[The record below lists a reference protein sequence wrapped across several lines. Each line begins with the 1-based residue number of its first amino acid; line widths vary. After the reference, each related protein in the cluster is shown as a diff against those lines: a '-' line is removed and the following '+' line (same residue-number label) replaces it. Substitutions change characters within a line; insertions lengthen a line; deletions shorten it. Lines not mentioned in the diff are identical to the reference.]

1 MGQWAREIFGTKDVW
16 VLSAVT
22 AKADAAVRSRTR
34 VNFLDLYQCVRPI
47 CIMRVPPNYCWE
59 EHTVTL
65 EEHTDELAG
74 GTERADLAAASAARA
89 RETSWIAIF
98 LGALFWPA
106 TIALIVAIFNVTF
119 RTFLETWL
127 WAFAIL
133 PAIVVLTAL
142 MPHGRSAL
150 EKTALTTRAAL
161 FIFVVLPLL
170 IAAVGGAFVVLPYS
184 DSRAMFLRG
193 IFLVVVCI
201 LPATMWYLFIVTRKA
216 SLLNEFLA
224 NLDRLGLL
232 DVQVERAQ
240 KEASASRNRRIESYL
255 QKFEAAYGD
264 LPDNIHEDVLNNR
277 LKHYSRETAG
287 ARTLTTATFPVA
299 LFTLLIAIG
308 WLITLPLFHLGPS
321 SESVYVRA
329 FEPTATPVT
338 LAFLGAYF
346 FTLQMLFRRYV
357 REDLEGT
364 AYVAGSIRIVLAT
377 IGIWILTALGPNAF
391 PGGEASG
398 QKSLLSW
405 ENQLLLMGF
414 VFGVF
419 PRVIWQIVQSVFE
432 RVASFALPSMLSQLP
447 ASDLDGLTVWHE
459 ARLEEE
465 DIENIPNMANAD
477 LVELLLNTR
486 LAPEQIIDWADQA
499 ILYTQL
505 GPQGKQQ
512 DGNARQKLRMHGIRT
527 ATSLLWASAA
537 LLREGKRDAFDKMLT
552 DSKGDSL
559 MPTLEASLATN
570 SNLKLI
576 LRWRRTLDINE
587 LRGARMQIET
597 EKLAPPLAE
606 ARQGADEK
614 GQPETVGRPVAA

>member
-1 MGQWAREIFGTKDVW
+1 M
-16 VLSAVT
+16 
-22 AKADAAVRSRTR
+22 
-34 VNFLDLYQCVRPI
+34 
-47 CIMRVPPNYCWE
+47 
-59 EHTVTL
+59 TL
-65 EEHTDELAG
+65 EERAGELAG
-74 GTERADLAAASAARA
+74 GTERADLAAASVARA

-106 TIALIVAIFNVTF
+106 AIAVIVAIFNVTF
-119 RTFLETWL
+119 RTFLATWL

-150 EKTALTTRAAL
+150 EKTAPTTRAAL

-193 IFLVVVCI
+193 IFLVVVCF
-201 LPATMWYLFIVTRKA
+201 LPAMMWYLFIVTRKA

-264 LPDNIHEDVLNNR
+264 LPDNVHEDVLNNR
-277 LKHYSRETAG
+277 LRHYSTETAG
-287 ARTLTTATFPVA
+287 TKTLTTAFPVV
-299 LFTLLIAIG
+299 LFTLLTAIG
-308 WLITLPLFHLGPS
+308 WLITLPLFDLS
-321 SESVYVRA
+321 SSSGSVYVRA

-391 PGGEASG
+391 QGGEVSG

-419 PRVIWQIVQSVFE
+419 PRVIWQIVQSMFE

-512 DGNARQKLRMHGIRT
+512 HDNARQKLRIHGIRT

-537 LLREGKRDAFDKMLT
+537 LQREGKRDAYDKMLT

-576 LRWRRTLDINE
+576 LRWRRILDINE
-587 LRGARMQIET
+587 LCGARMQIET
-597 EKLAPPLAE
+597 EKLPPPLAE